1 MHKLTLFLALILTL
15 TPMIIG
21 GIISTLLMK
30 APEYT
35 IIKNRFGTYTSV
47 TTDGE
52 KLVTGLTE
60 DAVRYCTDMIHIPV
74 MLGTFDG
81 TTSKPRSSVVQGKL

>member
-1 MHKLTLFLALILTL
+1 MK
-15 TPMIIG
+15 
-21 GIISTLLMK
+21 K

-35 IIKNRFGTYTSV
+35 IEKTRFGTYTSI

-52 KLVTGLTE
+52 RMVSGLTE
-60 DAVRYCTDMIHIPV
+60 DAVRICTDTIHIPV

-81 TTSKPRSSVVQGKL
+81 FTSEPRSSVVGGKL

>member
-1 MHKLTLFLALILTL
+1 MTIT
-15 TPMIIG
+15 
-21 GIISTLLMK
+21 K

-35 IIKNRFGTYTSV
+35 IVKNRFGTFTSV

-52 KLVTGLTE
+52 RMVTGLTE
-60 DAVRYCTDMIHIPV
+60 DGVRYCTDMIHIPV

-81 TTSKPRSSVVQGKL
+81 YTSTPRSGVVGGKL

>member
-1 MHKLTLFLALILTL
+1 
-15 TPMIIG
+15 
-21 GIISTLLMK
+21 MK

-35 IIKNRFGTYTSV
+35 IVKNRFGTFTSV

-52 KLVTGLTE
+52 RMVTGLTE
-60 DAVRYCTDMIHIPV
+60 EGVKYCTDMIHIPV

-81 TTSKPRSSVVQGKL
+81 TTSEPRSSVVLGKL

>member
-1 MHKLTLFLALILTL
+1 
-15 TPMIIG
+15 
-21 GIISTLLMK
+21 MK

-47 TTDGE
+47 TTDGD

-60 DAVRYCTDMIHIPV
+60 EAVRICTDTIHVPV

-81 TTSKPRSSVVQGKL
+81 FTSAPRSSVVLGKL

>member
-1 MHKLTLFLALILTL
+1 
-15 TPMIIG
+15 
-21 GIISTLLMK
+21 MK

-35 IIKNRFGTYTSV
+35 IEKGRFGLYSSV

-52 KLVTGLTE
+52 RMVTGLTE
-60 DAVRYCTDMIHIPV
+60 EGVRYCTDMIHIPV

-81 TTSKPRSSVVQGKL
+81 TTSEPRSSVVAGKL